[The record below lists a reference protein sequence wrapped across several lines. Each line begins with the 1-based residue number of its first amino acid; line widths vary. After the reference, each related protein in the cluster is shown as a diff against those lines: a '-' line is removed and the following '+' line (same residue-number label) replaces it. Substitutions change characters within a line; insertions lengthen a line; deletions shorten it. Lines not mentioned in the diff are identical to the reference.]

1 MATNNTKL
9 ELTWIDKYEERPGIE
24 PRIFI
29 EDSSH
34 SCGEIET
41 GMLNNGKPWNGNML
55 IHGDNLLALKAL
67 EQHYSGS
74 IKCIYIDPPYN
85 TGNAFEQ
92 YDDNVEHSI
101 WLSLMRD
108 RLVLLRNLLAP
119 DGVIF
124 VQINDDEAAYLKV
137 LLDEVFGR
145 RNYETTFYIKVRHE
159 DRILREDSRYQLVME
174 QVFCY
179 RKTDLYEPPRRP
191 KTKNSSDDYEYKLE
205 VHGTPVET
213 IHIGIYDVE
222 VYRPEAY
229 SIIRTEK
236 GEGDLK
242 YYQIRGSLITQ
253 AGSASEYYEKYLR
266 ERRSSD
272 GLGTMYKVLGM
283 GINGDGL
290 GYRTIFQPTKED
302 SKNGFYLQ
310 GKPLKQKENKGL
322 PYPNYYDYVQVF
334 NNAGYEGGVDFK
346 GGKKPEAYLQFILS
360 LAGIKPGDVVLDS
373 FLGSGSTAAVCSKL
387 KIRWIGVEIG
397 DHAYTHCY
405 PRLKRI
411 VDGTDDTGIS
421 SSINWKG
428 GGGFK
433 FYELAP
439 SLLKKDSHGH
449 LVINKE
455 YNADMLAAAMAK
467 MEGFTYEPSTETFW
481 KQGHSSETDYIYTTT
496 QFLTVES
503 LGAILDTM
511 ADGES
516 LLICCKAFQPE
527 CKNFSSRITVKKIP
541 SVLLGRCEFDHDD
554 YSLNIIE
561 LPQTEEIEDSEDMDN
576 YPEASSDN
584 LSSEPSLF

>member
-1 MATNNTKL
+1 MAINKL
-9 ELTWIDKYEERPGIE
+9 ELNWIGKYDERPQVE
-24 PRIFI
+24 PRLII
-29 EDSSH
+29 ENPEYSY
-34 SCGEIET
+34 GTLET
-41 GMLNNGKPWNGNML
+41 GVLMNGKPWNGNML

-67 EQHYSGS
+67 EDNYTGS
-74 IKCIYIDPPYN
+74 VKCIYIDPPYN
-85 TGNAFEQ
+85 TGNAFEE
-92 YDDNVEHSI
+92 YDDNIEHSI
-101 WLSLMRD
+101 WLNLMRD
-108 RLVLLRNLLAP
+108 RLVLLKNLLAP

-159 DRILREDSRYQLVME
+159 DRILREDSRYQLVIE

-179 RKTDLYEPPRRP
+179 RKTESYLPPRRI
-191 KTKNSSDDYEYKLE
+191 KLKNSSDDYEYKLAI
-205 VHGTPVET
+205 HGSPTEIV
-213 IHIGIYDVE
+213 HIGIYDVE
-222 VYRPEAY
+222 VYKPDTYTITKTA
-229 SIIRTEK
+229 K

-272 GLGTMYKVLGM
+272 GLGTMYKVIGM
-283 GINGDGL
+283 GVNGDGL
-290 GYRTIFQPTKED
+290 GYRTIFQPTKAD

-322 PYPNYYDYVQVF
+322 PYPNYYDYVQIF

-346 GGKKPEAYLQFILS
+346 GGKKPEEFLRFILS
-360 LAGIKPGDVVLDS
+360 LAGVKKGDLVLDS

-387 KIRWIGVEIG
+387 GFRWIGVELG
-397 DHAYTHCY
+397 NHAYTHCY

-411 VDGTDDTGIS
+411 IDGVDNTGITETVGW
-421 SSINWKG
+421 NG

-467 MEGFTYEPSTETFW
+467 MEGFTYEPSTDIFW
-481 KQGHSSETDYIYTTT
+481 KQGHSSETDFIYTTT
-496 QFLTVES
+496 QFVTVES

-516 LLICCKAFQPE
+516 LLVCCKAFQPE
-527 CKNFSSRITVKKIP
+527 CKNFSSRISVKKIP

-561 LPQTEEIEDSEDMDN
+561 LPQMEGEEDIDVEE
-576 YPEASSDN
+576 PESDDFK
-584 LSSEPSLF
+584 PTLF

>member
-1 MATNNTKL
+1 MNNTKL
-9 ELTWIDKYEERPGIE
+9 ELTWIDKYEEHPGIE

-34 SCGEIET
+34 SYGEIET
-41 GMLNNGKPWNGNML
+41 GLLNNGKPWNGNML

-85 TGNAFEQ
+85 TGNAFDQ

-145 RNYETTFYIKVRHE
+145 SNYETTFYIKVRHE
-159 DRILREDSRYQLVME
+159 DRILREDSRYQLVIE

-179 RKTDLYEPPRRP
+179 RKTDSYEPPRRP

-213 IHIGIYDVE
+213 VHIGIYDVE
-222 VYRPEAY
+222 VYRPDAY

-236 GEGDLK
+236 GEGELK

-290 GYRTIFQPTKED
+290 GYRTIFQPTKAD

-421 SSINWKG
+421 TSINWKG

-503 LGAILDTM
+503 LDAILDTM

-516 LLICCKAFQPE
+516 LLVCCKAFQPE

-561 LPQTEEIEDSEDMDN
+561 LPQTEEIEEPEELDN
-576 YPEASSDN
+576 SPEASSDD